1 MLCLQFLLIAF
12 AIDFLRSFWH
22 LGELGFAVVVRVEA
36 RDLCSGL
43 LDTDL
48 ELLGVLDA
56 FLNSLLLLSLQLL
69 LLDDLQLFRLFK
81 INLFARHAMLTLQ
94 MLVLRNCFLV
104 TFNVTSQ
111 YLAAYMTSWA
121 TLSRVFKTRLVLE
134 VLIFLE
140 FKVNFRLKSKGLDI
154 IQPRFVH
161 QRVILIVL
169 FLGSTRFRQL
179 LLSLKLPFF
188 FSGWFFG

>member
-1 MLCLQFLLIAF
+1 
-12 AIDFLRSFWH
+12 
-22 LGELGFAVVVRVEA
+22 
-36 RDLCSGL
+36 
-43 LDTDL
+43 
-48 ELLGVLDA
+48 
-56 FLNSLLLLSLQLL
+56 
-69 LLDDLQLFRLFK
+69 
-81 INLFARHAMLTLQ
+81 
-94 MLVLRNCFLV
+94 
-104 TFNVTSQ
+104 
-111 YLAAYMTSWA
+111 MTSWA

-140 FKVNFRLKSKGLDI
+140 FKVDFRLKSKGLDI

>member
-1 MLCLQFLLIAF
+1 
-12 AIDFLRSFWH
+12 
-22 LGELGFAVVVRVEA
+22 
-36 RDLCSGL
+36 
-43 LDTDL
+43 
-48 ELLGVLDA
+48 
-56 FLNSLLLLSLQLL
+56 
-69 LLDDLQLFRLFK
+69 
-81 INLFARHAMLTLQ
+81 MLTLK

-111 YLAAYMTSWA
+111 YLAANMTSWA

-140 FKVNFRLKSKGLDI
+140 FKVDFRLKSKGLDI

-179 LLSLKLPFF
+179 
-188 FSGWFFG
+188 